1 MTGSSLI
8 EDTIEFPPELSP
20 ECILVGGTG
29 DEPLF
34 KISEN

>member
-8 EDTIEFPPELSP
+8 EEPIEFPPELSP
-20 ECILVGGTG
+20 ESIGVGGTG
-29 DEPLF
+29 DKPLF